1 MPESTLE
8 SFERTVMPLLDD
20 AYALARHLVRDEH
33 DAQDVV
39 QEVYLRAWRHY
50 AAFRG
55 GDARPWLLTIVR
67 NCCYTWRRTSRSGRD
82 TIEYV
87 DDEHGVG
94 LASQR
99 SADADAMESSDRSE
113 LQRALDQLAPEFRE
127 TLVLRELQDL
137 SYKEIARVTG
147 TPIGTVMSRLA
158 RARRH
163 LQQALGIGAREAR

>member
-1 MPESTLE
+1 ME
-8 SFERTVMPLLDD
+8 SFERTVLPLLDD
-20 AYALARHLVRDEH
+20 AYTLARHLVRDEH

-67 NCCYTWRRTSRSGRD
+67 NCCYTWRRSARPGRD

-87 DDEHGVG
+87 DDEHGG
-94 LASQR
+94 AYGTQR
-99 SADADAMESSDRSE
+99 ATDAAALESSARSE
-113 LQRALDQLAPEFRE
+113 LERALDQLGPEFRE

-147 TPIGTVMSRLA
+147 APIGTVMSRLA

-163 LQQALGIGAREAR
+163 LQQALGIGAREES